1 MRQTEKKEIRIWL
14 KKFDKLVS
22 ELETLKEAFEQIK
35 DEHESWMSD
44 RDCDTDYE
52 FSNTPTGERASEEFD
67 VLDTVCSDL
76 DNAIDTLRDA
86 IDPVYEL
93 V

>member
-1 MRQTEKKEIRIWL
+1 
-14 KKFDKLVS
+14 
-22 ELETLKEAFEQIK
+22 
-35 DEHESWMSD
+35 MSD

-67 VLDTVCSDL
+67 VLDTACSDL